1 MVILLGPG
9 AYESK
14 EGLTRKGGL
23 MVTKD
28 KRFRDLKSE
37 GPGPGS
43 YEVLTDDKNHSESTD
58 LELPLP
64 HSNLKLATSHPL
76 HSRIKEMAKVPTDN
90 VLSFFLLSTF
100 LIHFTE
106 GEKKC
111 FAGSQQGKE
120 VTWFQKYILIYMY
133 M

>member
-43 YEVLTDDKNHSESTD
+43 YEVLTDDRNHSESTD

-64 HSNLKLATSHPL
+64 HSTLKLATSHPL
-76 HSRIKEMAKVPTDN
+76 HSQIKEMAKVPTDN
-90 VLSFFLLSTF
+90 VLFNIFST
-100 LIHFTE
+100 LYSRA
-106 GEKKC
+106 KKC
-111 FAGSQQGKE
+111 LQAGSQQGKE
-120 VTWFQKYILIYMY
+120 VT
-133 M
+133 

>member
-1 MVILLGPG
+1 MNPNIPISCHGMVILLGPG

-43 YEVLTDDKNHSESTD
+43 YEVLTDDRNHSESTD
-58 LELPLP
+58 W
-64 HSNLKLATSHPL
+64 SC
-76 HSRIKEMAKVPTDN
+76 
-90 VLSFFLLSTF
+90 LSP
-100 LIHFTE
+100 IP
-106 GEKKC
+106 
-111 FAGSQQGKE
+111 
-120 VTWFQKYILIYMY
+120 I
-133 M
+133 

>member
-43 YEVLTDDKNHSESTD
+43 YEVLTDDRNHSESTD

-76 HSRIKEMAKVPTDN
+76 HSQIKEMEKVPTD
-90 VLSFFLLSTF
+90 SF
-100 LIHFTE
+100 
-106 GEKKC
+106 
-111 FAGSQQGKE
+111 
-120 VTWFQKYILIYMY
+120 
-133 M
+133 